1 MRTARDGRGDPL
13 QFSSLETENYQN
25 FSTTPVQFS
34 TAAATLVDVTPTTG
48 DAWIKIG
55 ESPLSAA
62 QGEGKLIPFGSFR
75 SIKIPKAYYI
85 ASDTE
90 INVVPY
96 GN

>member
-1 MRTARDGRGDPL
+1 MRTARDSRGDPL

-25 FSTTPVQFS
+25 FSTVAVQFS

-48 DAWIKIG
+48 DAWIKV
-55 ESPLSAA
+55 ESSSPTAA
-62 QGEGKLIPFGSFR
+62 TGEGKLIPFGSFR

-85 ASDTE
+85 VSDTE
-90 INVVPY
+90 INVTPY